1 MGPGL
6 RARRIPFASW
16 LAGPRSQGPRSLWP
30 RSDWTRPRASE
41 ASWLWGSSSAL
52 SASRTPVPKPWC
64 VVRKPDLLHILR
76 ESVAVLPL
84 ASLALQDSRFFCENF
99 WNFSSLSFRLRIRSS
114 LFSGLPAR
122 RSLPAAAILFRFCIL
137 ISTRYTSRTEA
148 RPTFEPAAHLV
159 LLAVGEQCSI

>member
-1 MGPGL
+1 MGPSPRG
-6 RARRIPFASW
+6 RRMPVAW
-16 LAGPRSQGPRSLWP
+16 LAGPQTPRSVEPLAAVCLEE
-30 RSDWTRPRASE
+30 TRASE

-99 WNFSSLSFRLRIRSS
+99 WNFSSSSFRLRIRSS

-159 LLAVGEQCSI
+159 LLAVGEQF